1 MTFINAV
8 VKSPQRRTKE
18 KRRFSLG
25 RFPPEACR
33 TKRET
38 DFAYFRAHWKRA
50 IRGSGKRLTPVTL
63 SSSRH
68 SCFQEP
74 ISTPLCLLGRQ
85 GRCLMNPTGMCK
97 LSAMPRLQGG
107 CSRKASPKVDGFS
120 RPGRFPWKA
129 GNRAWRSGRRCARLP
144 RHSGGPGLARS
155 SAPRRRGH
163 RSGTGND
170 C

>member
-25 RFPPEACR
+25 RLPPEACR

-38 DFAYFRAHWKRA
+38 DFAYFRAHWKRVT
-50 IRGSGKRLTPVTL
+50 IRGFGKRLTLVTL

-74 ISTPLCLLGRQ
+74 ISTPLCFLGRQ

-107 CSRKASPKVDGFS
+107 CSRKASPKVEGWH
-120 RPGRFPWKA
+120 RGRL
-129 GNRAWRSGRRCARLP
+129 GVHLSLNSGRQKFKVLDTKKIFI
-144 RHSGGPGLARS
+144 RS
-155 SAPRRRGH
+155 AWHFGFYGSAYSLILGSPL
-163 RSGTGND
+163 
-170 C
+170 